1 MKLAIASEDDFAA
14 MWKVYR
20 ALDLLQYANTD
31 LRRQRLERLI
41 VGRLEALGIG
51 GFCRILMGCEMLID
65 NCCDKT
71 SEVYDLSPKLKE
83 ALSLLEKS
91 RANQV
96 ESDV

>member
-1 MKLAIASEDDFAA
+1 MKLAISTKEDFAA

-20 ALDLLQYANTD
+20 ALDLLQYATTD
-31 LRRQRLERLI
+31 LRRRRLERLI
-41 VGRLEALGIG
+41 VGRLKALGTG
-51 GFCRILMGCEMLID
+51 PFCRILMGCEMLID

-71 SEVYDLSPKLKE
+71 SDVYDLSPEFKE

-96 ESDV
+96 KSDV